1 MNNVFQEYNDKKE
14 VIKTFTTGSIKRI
27 YVVLDTQNLQSIKL
41 MLREIDIN
49 IF

>member
-14 VIKTFTTGSIKRI
+14 VIKTFTTDSIKRI